1 MISTERNCAQ
11 RVAAPSVEPPPPP
24 PPSSKEA
31 LSPKTEPDTSAET
44 SCTSWV
50 VDGSGFLS
58 PTGPVL
64 KEVMDMV
71 DGVGPPFFPY
81 KTLVLF

>member
-24 PPSSKEA
+24 PSSKEA
-31 LSPKTEPDTSAET
+31 LSPKTEPDTSAE
-44 SCTSWV
+44 TSWV